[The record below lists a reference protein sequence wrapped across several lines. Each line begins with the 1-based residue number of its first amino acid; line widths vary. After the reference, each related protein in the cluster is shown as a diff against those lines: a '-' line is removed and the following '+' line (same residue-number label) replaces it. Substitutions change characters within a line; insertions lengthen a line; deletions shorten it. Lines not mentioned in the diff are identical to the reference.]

1 MHNLRNFT
9 LLFLI
14 TGLSGLLSAC
24 QASGS
29 NGPSEASAAQ
39 ASEASAHDGQEA
51 KDRELILEFLKN
63 NGIEDAQETPS
74 GLFYRVIQKG
84 EGAAVQP
91 GNMVRVHYTGRLLDG
106 TKFDSSV
113 DRGEPLQFPIG
124 QGRVIP
130 GWDEG
135 IPLFAI
141 GGKGT
146 LYIPSALAY
155 GEREIPGLIPA
166 HSVLVFDI
174 EVVDAFDPAVAE
186 AKARAESE
194 TAIQAYLKEK
204 GLKAEKTES
213 GLYYVVQNPGSG
225 DKPANGATV
234 SVHYT
239 GKFTNGDVF
248 DSSVD
253 RGEPI
258 TFPLG
263 QGRVIR
269 GWDEGLALF
278 APGGKGILIIPPHLG
293 YGSAARG
300 PIPANSVLVFDV
312 ELLSV
317 E

>member
-1 MHNLRNFT
+1 MHNLKNVT
-9 LLFLI
+9 LLI
-14 TGLSGLLSAC
+14 VATGLSGMLSAC

-29 NGPSEASAAQ
+29 NGAAEPN
-39 ASEASAHDGQEA
+39 ATEMTTHDGQEA
-51 KDRELILEFLKN
+51 KDRELILEYLKT
-63 NGIEDAQETPS
+63 NGIKDAQETPS
-74 GLFYRVIQKG
+74 GLFYRVEKKG

-106 TKFDSSV
+106 SKFDSSL

-146 LYIPSALAY
+146 LYIPSGLAY
-155 GEREIPGLIPA
+155 GEREIPDLIPA

-194 TAIQAYLKEK
+194 TTIQAYLKEK

-213 GLYYVVQNPGSG
+213 GLYYVVQSPGSG
-225 DKPANGATV
+225 DKPANGQTV

-239 GKFTNGDVF
+239 GKFTNGEVF

-312 ELLSV
+312 ELLSA